1 MRSLT
6 GSPSA
11 HHLQVPIYRA
21 SSVLTN
27 LQQLPVADR
36 IALTFPQLKSS
47 TEMRME
53 GKCKEDGKDRKLGR
67 AGDSPGV
74 SAWREEAEELIS
86 TQDSR
91 TWAPATKVTHRTRV
105 RHPGHHLG
113 HQRVSSGTRP
123 PGTLIM
129 KTAGIGEQVMRD
141 SNMGHGEK

>member
-11 HHLQVPIYRA
+11 HHLQVPVYRA
-21 SSVLTN
+21 SSMLTN

-74 SAWREEAEELIS
+74 SAWREEEEELVS

-113 HQRVSSGTRP
+113 RHRESAQEP
-123 PGTLIM
+123 DLW
-129 KTAGIGEQVMRD
+129 AL
-141 SNMGHGEK
+141 